1 MSKQWEQIYRP
12 NYISGY
18 NPFIIKNMNKAI
30 EKLVSAINSRKKIL
44 VYGSCDVDGIC
55 ALSSLILLL
64 RYLNG
69 DVEYYIEEP
78 ENTSHLINEEHI
90 KNRIHFLGA
99 DLLITVG
106 CTFNSSKEL
115 ELCETLNIET
125 IIMENVKPKEV
136 FDTIYI
142 NPNQNGCSYRY
153 KNLSISALTFKL
165 MQAIGIYYNMKSIN
179 RYLDL
184 IFLGSVYNRSE
195 ETGENKVFLKEG
207 LKHLIET
214 DNYGLSSI
222 LEYLNI
228 ETIDENSI
236 SEILELLMPESNS
249 LSKMDTAKIVVELLT
264 TSDKD
269 RAEQIVK
276 YLNFEKKK
284 LSITNNF
291 IY

>member
-30 EKLVSAINSRKKIL
+30 EKLVDAINSRKKIV
-44 VYGSCDVDGIC
+44 VYGRCDVDGIC
-55 ALSSLILLL
+55 ALSSLILILK
-64 RYLNG
+64 YLNG
-69 DVEYYIEEP
+69 DVEYCIEE
-78 ENTSHLINEEHI
+78 TSNSEHI
-90 KNRIHFLGA
+90 IKEEDIKDRIHFLGA

-106 CTFNSSKEL
+106 CTFKSTKEL
-115 ELCETLNIET
+115 ELCESLNIET
-125 IIMENVKPKEV
+125 IVLENIKPKKV
-136 FDTIYI
+136 YNTIYI
-142 NPNQNGCSYRY
+142 NPNQIGCSYRY

-165 MQAIGIYYNMKSIN
+165 MQAIAIYYNMKSIN

-184 IFLGSVYNRSE
+184 IFLGSVYNASE

-207 LKHLIET
+207 LTYLKQT

-228 ETIDENSI
+228 EAIEKHNIDS
-236 SEILELLMPESNS
+236 ILELLKPKSS
-249 LSKMDTAKIVVELLT
+249 SVSKMDTAKIVVELLT

-284 LSITNNF
+284 LSTIN
-291 IY
+291 

>member
-30 EKLVSAINSRKKIL
+30 EKLVDAINSRKKIV
-44 VYGSCDVDGIC
+44 VYGCCDVDGIC
-55 ALSSLILLL
+55 ALSSLILIL

-69 DVEYYIEEP
+69 DVEYCIEEASNSAHIIK
-78 ENTSHLINEEHI
+78 EDDI

-99 DLLITVG
+99 DLLITIG
-106 CTFNSSKEL
+106 CTFKSAKEL
-115 ELCETLNIET
+115 ELCESLNIET
-125 IIMENVKPKEV
+125 IVLENIKPKKV
-136 FDTIYI
+136 YNTIYI
-142 NPNQNGCSYRY
+142 NPNQLGCSYRY
-153 KNLSISALTFKL
+153 KNLSTSALTFKL
-165 MQAIGIYYNMKSIN
+165 MQAIAIYYNMKSIN

-184 IFLGSVYNRSE
+184 IFLGSVYNASE
-195 ETGENKVFLKEG
+195 EVGENKVFLKEG
-207 LKHLIET
+207 LTYLKQT

-222 LEYLNI
+222 LGYLNI
-228 ETIDENSI
+228 ETIEKHSI
-236 SEILELLMPESNS
+236 DSILELLMPKSS
-249 LSKMDTAKIVVELLT
+249 SVSKMDTAKIVVELLT

-284 LSITNNF
+284 LSTIN
-291 IY
+291 